1 VSASSP
7 FRPCL
12 AFQLCN
18 LVLVPSVG
26 VAAVQP
32 TKAASHQSPRTLVR
46 IAVDTPAGRTYLD
59 ARQQAR
65 ETFGRLSTIRYFD
78 PGEANSW
85 RNIKYNVGRI
95 SNEMMMGRFWRDYHP
110 EDENVAVMARDR
122 YNNGGRWNRYWSGEI
137 IFGSAIRLSHR
148 LGKPFGVAETGRL
161 LVGSDNG
168 GRRAIWLEELA
179 RHLGQH
185 QARSVTYFNFNV
197 KGDDRLR
204 EYPSQRAWRQAVV
217 SSHSSSG

>member
-1 VSASSP
+1 
-7 FRPCL
+7 
-12 AFQLCN
+12 
-18 LVLVPSVG
+18 
-26 VAAVQP
+26 VQP
-32 TKAASHQSPRTLVR
+32 TKAASHQPPRTLAG

-59 ARQQAR
+59 ARQQSH

-78 PGEANSW
+78 PGEPNSW

-95 SNEMMMGRFWRDYHP
+95 SKEMMMGRFWRDYYP
-110 EDENVAVMARDR
+110 EDENVAVMAWEPL
-122 YNNGGRWNRYWSGEI
+122 YNNSGRWNRYWSGEK

-148 LGKPFGVAETGRL
+148 LGKPFGVAETGSVI
-161 LVGSDNG
+161 VGSDNG

-179 RHLGQH
+179 RHLGEH
-185 QARSVTYFNFNV
+185 QARSVTYFNLNV

-204 EYPSQRAWRQAVV
+204 EDPSQRAWRQAVV